1 MGLDFAATTEKNA
14 YLKTRFAPTTKTE
27 TSASDKIELTTKL
40 VIYTDGAC
48 SGNPGPGGYGTVMQ
62 YGEQRKELSGG
73 FRKTTNN
80 RMELLAVIAGL
91 EALNRPCEVTIFSD
105 SKYIVDA
112 VNKGWAH
119 RWQRNGWR
127 RNRKERAL
135 NPDLW
140 ARLLALLGK
149 HTVTLQWVKGHAGN
163 PGNERAD
170 ALAVAATNAPNL
182 AVDEAYESPRPL
194 MG

>member
-1 MGLDFAATTEKNA
+1 M
-14 YLKTRFAPTTKTE
+14 P
-27 TSASDKIELTTKL
+27 DKV

-62 YGEQRKELSGG
+62 FGEHRNELSGG

-80 RMELLAVIAGL
+80 RMELLAVIEGL
-91 EALNRPCEVTIFSD
+91 QFLKRPCEVTVFSD

-112 VNKGWAH
+112 VNKGWAR
-119 RWQRNGWR
+119 RWQANGWK
-127 RNRKERAL
+127 RNKRERAL

-140 ARLLALLGK
+140 AKLLNLLGT
-149 HTVTLQWVKGHAGN
+149 HTVDLRWVKGHAGN

-170 ALAVAATNAPNL
+170 ALAVAASQGDDL
-182 AVDEAYESPRPL
+182 AIDKEYEAQAGHGL
-194 MG
+194 L